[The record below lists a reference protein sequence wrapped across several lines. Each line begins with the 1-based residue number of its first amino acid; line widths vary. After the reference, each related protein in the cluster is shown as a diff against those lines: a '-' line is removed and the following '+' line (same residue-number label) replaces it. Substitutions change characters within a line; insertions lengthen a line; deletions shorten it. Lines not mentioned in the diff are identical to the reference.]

1 MAKKN
6 QAPATK
12 QAAQP
17 NKRPGICQY
26 CGKPEAFDGPFC
38 SKECKK
44 AYEEGMK
51 HDQPRVKLYSIGMI
65 AGILILIYGGIMNV
79 SEAMGVGAIIIEAY
93 EEGMKHDQPRVKLYS
108 IGMIAGILILIYGGI
123 MNVSE
128 AMGVGAIIIGMTFLF
143 MPFLP
148 TGTVKSMGYRRS
160 RMLGRVA
167 GVIMLVMGI
176 WAGWFY

>member
-6 QAPATK
+6 QAPVQT
-12 QAAQP
+12 

-38 SKECKK
+38 SKECKQ

-51 HDQPRVKLYSIGMI
+51 RDQPRVKLYMMGMI
-65 AGILILIYGGIMNV
+65 AGALILAYGGFANV
-79 SEAMGVGAIIIEAY
+79 
-93 EEGMKHDQPRVKLYS
+93 D
-108 IGMIAGILILIYGGI
+108 
-123 MNVSE
+123 E

-148 TGTVKSMGYRRS
+148 TSTVNSMGYRRS
-160 RMLGRVA
+160 RGLGRIA
-167 GVIMLVMGI
+167 GVAMLILGI

>member
-38 SKECKK
+38 SKECKQ

-65 AGILILIYGGIMNV
+65 AGILILIYGGIM
-79 SEAMGVGAIIIEAY
+79 
-93 EEGMKHDQPRVKLYS
+93 D
-108 IGMIAGILILIYGGI
+108 
-123 MNVSE
+123 VSE

-160 RMLGRVA
+160 RMLGRMA
-167 GVIMLVMGI
+167 GVVMLVMGI
-176 WAGWFY
+176 WVGWFY

>member
-17 NKRPGICQY
+17 HKRPGICQY

-38 SKECKK
+38 SKECK
-44 AYEEGMK
+44 
-51 HDQPRVKLYSIGMI
+51 Q
-65 AGILILIYGGIMNV
+65 
-79 SEAMGVGAIIIEAY
+79 AY

>member
-12 QAAQP
+12 QAAQH

-38 SKECKK
+38 SKECKQ

-65 AGILILIYGGIMNV
+65 AGILILIYGGIM
-79 SEAMGVGAIIIEAY
+79 
-93 EEGMKHDQPRVKLYS
+93 D
-108 IGMIAGILILIYGGI
+108 
-123 MNVSE
+123 VSE

-160 RMLGRVA
+160 RMLGRMA
-167 GVIMLVMGI
+167 GVVMLVMGI

>member
-38 SKECKK
+38 SKECKQ

-65 AGILILIYGGIMNV
+65 AGILILIYGGIM
-79 SEAMGVGAIIIEAY
+79 
-93 EEGMKHDQPRVKLYS
+93 D
-108 IGMIAGILILIYGGI
+108 
-123 MNVSE
+123 VSE

-160 RMLGRVA
+160 RMLGRMA
-167 GVIMLVMGI
+167 GVVMLVMGI

>member
-38 SKECKK
+38 SKECKQ

-79 SEAMGVGAIIIEAY
+79 SEAMGVGAIIIV
-93 EEGMKHDQPRVKLYS
+93 MS
-108 IGMIAGILILIYGGI
+108 FLIL
-123 MNVSE
+123 
-128 AMGVGAIIIGMTFLF
+128 
-143 MPFLP
+143 PFLP

>member
-12 QAAQP
+12 Q
-17 NKRPGICQY
+17 
-26 CGKPEAFDGPFC
+26 
-38 SKECKK
+38 S
-44 AYEEGMK
+44 
-51 HDQPRVKLYSIGMI
+51 
-65 AGILILIYGGIMNV
+65 
-79 SEAMGVGAIIIEAY
+79 
-93 EEGMKHDQPRVKLYS
+93 
-108 IGMIAGILILIYGGI
+108 
-123 MNVSE
+123 
-128 AMGVGAIIIGMTFLF
+128 AIIIGMTFLF

>member
-1 MAKKN
+1 MSKKN
-6 QAPATK
+6 QAPAAK
-12 QAAQP
+12 QSAQP

-38 SKECKK
+38 SKEC
-44 AYEEGMK
+44 
-51 HDQPRVKLYSIGMI
+51 QQ
-65 AGILILIYGGIMNV
+65 
-79 SEAMGVGAIIIEAY
+79 AY

-160 RMLGRVA
+160 RNLGRIA

>member
-6 QAPATK
+6 QALATK

-38 SKECKK
+38 SKECKQ

-65 AGILILIYGGIMNV
+65 AGILILIYGGIM
-79 SEAMGVGAIIIEAY
+79 
-93 EEGMKHDQPRVKLYS
+93 D
-108 IGMIAGILILIYGGI
+108 
-123 MNVSE
+123 VSE

-160 RMLGRVA
+160 RMLGRMA
-167 GVIMLVMGI
+167 GVVMLVMGI

>member
-26 CGKPEAFDGPFC
+26 CGKPETFDGPFC
-38 SKECKK
+38 SKECKQ

-65 AGILILIYGGIMNV
+65 AGILILIYGGIM
-79 SEAMGVGAIIIEAY
+79 
-93 EEGMKHDQPRVKLYS
+93 D
-108 IGMIAGILILIYGGI
+108 
-123 MNVSE
+123 VSE

-160 RMLGRVA
+160 RMLGRMA
-167 GVIMLVMGI
+167 GVVMLVMGI

>member
-38 SKECKK
+38 SKECKQ

-51 HDQPRVKLYSIGMI
+51 HDQPRVKLYSIGVI
-65 AGILILIYGGIMNV
+65 AGILILIYGGIM
-79 SEAMGVGAIIIEAY
+79 
-93 EEGMKHDQPRVKLYS
+93 D
-108 IGMIAGILILIYGGI
+108 
-123 MNVSE
+123 VSE

-160 RMLGRVA
+160 RMLGRMA
-167 GVIMLVMGI
+167 GVVMLVMGI

>member
-38 SKECKK
+38 SKECKQ

-65 AGILILIYGGIMNV
+65 AGILILIYGGIMN
-79 SEAMGVGAIIIEAY
+79 G
-93 EEGMKHDQPRVKLYS
+93 
-108 IGMIAGILILIYGGI
+108 
-123 MNVSE
+123 SE

-148 TGTVKSMGYRRS
+148 TGTVMSMGYRRS

>member
-38 SKECKK
+38 SKECKQ

-65 AGILILIYGGIMNV
+65 AGILILIYGGIM
-79 SEAMGVGAIIIEAY
+79 
-93 EEGMKHDQPRVKLYS
+93 D
-108 IGMIAGILILIYGGI
+108 
-123 MNVSE
+123 VSE

>member
-38 SKECKK
+38 SKKCKQ

-65 AGILILIYGGIMNV
+65 AGILILIYGGIM
-79 SEAMGVGAIIIEAY
+79 
-93 EEGMKHDQPRVKLYS
+93 D
-108 IGMIAGILILIYGGI
+108 
-123 MNVSE
+123 VSE

-160 RMLGRVA
+160 RMLGRMA
-167 GVIMLVMGI
+167 GVVMLVMGI

>member
-38 SKECKK
+38 SKECK
-44 AYEEGMK
+44 
-51 HDQPRVKLYSIGMI
+51 Q
-65 AGILILIYGGIMNV
+65 
-79 SEAMGVGAIIIEAY
+79 AY

>member
-38 SKECKK
+38 SKECKQ

-65 AGILILIYGGIMNV
+65 AGILILIYGGIMDV
-79 SEAMGVGAIIIEAY
+79 SEAMGVA
-93 EEGMKHDQPRVKLYS
+93 
-108 IGMIAGILILIYGGI
+108 
-123 MNVSE
+123 
-128 AMGVGAIIIGMTFLF
+128 AIIIGMTFLF

-160 RMLGRVA
+160 RMLGRMA
-167 GVIMLVMGI
+167 GVVMLVMGI

>member
-44 AYEEGMK
+44 
-51 HDQPRVKLYSIGMI
+51 
-65 AGILILIYGGIMNV
+65 
-79 SEAMGVGAIIIEAY
+79 AY

>member
-38 SKECKK
+38 SKECKQ

-51 HDQPRVKLYSIGMI
+51 HDQPRVKI
-65 AGILILIYGGIMNV
+65 
-79 SEAMGVGAIIIEAY
+79 
-93 EEGMKHDQPRVKLYS
+93 YS

>member
-38 SKECKK
+38 SKECK
-44 AYEEGMK
+44 
-51 HDQPRVKLYSIGMI
+51 Q
-65 AGILILIYGGIMNV
+65 
-79 SEAMGVGAIIIEAY
+79 AY

-160 RMLGRVA
+160 RMLGRMA
-167 GVIMLVMGI
+167 GVVMLVMGI

>member
-17 NKRPGICQY
+17 NKRPGTCQY

-38 SKECKK
+38 SKECKQ

-65 AGILILIYGGIMNV
+65 AGILILIYGGIM
-79 SEAMGVGAIIIEAY
+79 
-93 EEGMKHDQPRVKLYS
+93 D
-108 IGMIAGILILIYGGI
+108 
-123 MNVSE
+123 VSE

-160 RMLGRVA
+160 RMLGRMA
-167 GVIMLVMGI
+167 GVVMLVMGI

>member
-6 QAPATK
+6 QAPTTK

-38 SKECKK
+38 SKECK
-44 AYEEGMK
+44 
-51 HDQPRVKLYSIGMI
+51 Q
-65 AGILILIYGGIMNV
+65 
-79 SEAMGVGAIIIEAY
+79 AY

>member
-38 SKECKK
+38 SKECKQ

-65 AGILILIYGGIMNV
+65 AGILILIYGGIM
-79 SEAMGVGAIIIEAY
+79 
-93 EEGMKHDQPRVKLYS
+93 D
-108 IGMIAGILILIYGGI
+108 
-123 MNVSE
+123 VSE
-128 AMGVGAIIIGMTFLF
+128 AMGVGAIIIGMIFLF

-160 RMLGRVA
+160 RMLGRMA
-167 GVIMLVMGI
+167 GVVMLVMGI

>member
-1 MAKKN
+1 MAKKI

-12 QAAQP
+12 HAAQP

-38 SKECKK
+38 SKECKQ

-65 AGILILIYGGIMNV
+65 AGILILMYGGIM
-79 SEAMGVGAIIIEAY
+79 
-93 EEGMKHDQPRVKLYS
+93 D
-108 IGMIAGILILIYGGI
+108 
-123 MNVSE
+123 VSE

-160 RMLGRVA
+160 RMLGRMA
-167 GVIMLVMGI
+167 GVVMLVMGI